1 MLYILSSN
9 VTGEFYPLTNHL
21 ALETY
26 KTETKSQL
34 QSLHLSCFCVEVL
47 FEKFFPGKESCY
59 PGHKGFSR
67 VVQPKTRAAK
77 KKTKTTRTSFVVF
90 HTSGEAARKNLW
102 RRAL

>member
-59 PGHKGFSR
+59 LGHKGFWRTEILRFASR
-67 VVQPKTRAAK
+67 ESQYKYDQHQK
-77 KKTKTTRTSFVVF
+77 Q
-90 HTSGEAARKNLW
+90 RKRYLW
-102 RRAL
+102 HPV